1 MQPHKSSIS
10 KYLLLLAILVCTFVL
25 IAGFKN
31 PDKLLNSNSNATTHT
46 VTIFRMKYHPAQLN
60 VKKGD
65 TVIWI
70 NKDFVPHDVTEE
82 TTQKWTSKPFN
93 QGEQWSKV
101 VNEDVKYFCNLHK
114 VMKGTITI
122 IK

>member
-1 MQPHKSSIS
+1 MQSHKSSVS
-10 KYLLLLAILVCTFVL
+10 KYLLLLAVLVCTFVL

-101 VNEDVKYFCNLHK
+101 VNEDIKYFCNLHK

>member
-1 MQPHKSSIS
+1 
-10 KYLLLLAILVCTFVL
+10 
-25 IAGFKN
+25 
-31 PDKLLNSNSNATTHT
+31 
-46 VTIFRMKYHPAQLN
+46 MKYHPAQLN

>member
-1 MQPHKSSIS
+1 MQSHKSSVS
-10 KYLLLLAILVCTFVL
+10 KYLLLLAVLVCTFVL